1 MIGYII
7 RRLLWLPVLLLV
19 VSFLTFTLG
28 LHGPGDP
35 CQLRL
40 GQRVNPEALARCRRQ
55 EGLDRPLT
63 VQYGD
68 YIRKALRGDLG
79 LSLMYQG
86 QPVGR
91 LIAKRLWVSVQ
102 LNMVALALGMV
113 VGIPLGIIAALKPNT
128 WVDYAIVAVG
138 VAGVSLPTFTIAP
151 ILGWFLAVRLH
162 LLPSGGW
169 DGVFST
175 KIIMPALVL
184 ASGVVTVFVRQTRA
198 NLLEEIKQDYIRTAR
213 AKGAGEE
220 VVIMRHALRNA
231 LIPLFTI
238 FGLLAGGLVGGSFIT
253 ELIFGI
259 PGIGRM
265 GFEAFFA
272 RDYPVITALTLVT
285 AIAYAMTSLAVDVGY
300 GFLDPRIRRE

>member
-1 MIGYII
+1 MIVYVV
-7 RRLLWLPVLLLV
+7 RRLLWLPVLLIA
-19 VSFLTFTLG
+19 VSFLTFALG

-35 CQLRL
+35 CQVRL
-40 GQRVNPEALARCRRQ
+40 GQHVNPEALARCRHQ
-55 EGLDRPLT
+55 EGLDRPLV
-63 VQYGD
+63 VQYVD
-68 YIRKALRGDLG
+68 YIRKALHGDFG
-79 LSLMYQG
+79 LSLKYRG

-102 LNMVALALGMV
+102 LNTVALGLGVV
-113 VGIPLGIIAALKPNT
+113 VGIPLGIIAALKSNT
-128 WVDYAIVAVG
+128 WLDYVIVAVG

-169 DGVFST
+169 GGVFST

-184 ASGVVTVFVRQTRA
+184 ASGLVTVFVRQTRA
-198 NLLEEIKQDYIRTAR
+198 NILEEIEQDYVRTAR
-213 AKGAGEE
+213 AKGLTERM
-220 VVIMRHALRNA
+220 VILRHALRNA

-238 FGLLAGGLVGGSFIT
+238 FGLLIGGLVGGSFIT

-259 PGIGRM
+259 PGIGRL

-285 AIAYAMTSLAVDVGY
+285 AISYALASLMVDMGY

>member
-1 MIGYII
+1 MIVYIV

-19 VSFLTFTLG
+19 VSFVTFTLG

-35 CQLRL
+35 CQVRL

-55 EGLDRPLT
+55 EGLDRPLA
-63 VQYGD
+63 VQYAD
-68 YIRKALRGDLG
+68 YIRKALQGDLG
-79 LSLMYQG
+79 VSLMYQG

-113 VGIPLGIIAALKPNT
+113 VGIPLGTIAALRSNT
-128 WVDYAIVAVG
+128 WLDYIIVSVG
-138 VAGVSLPTFTIAP
+138 VAGVSLPVFTIAP

-162 LLPSGGW
+162 LLPPGGW
-169 DGVFST
+169 GGLFST
-175 KIIMPALVL
+175 KVIMPALVL

-198 NLLEEIKQDYIRTAR
+198 NVLEEIEQDYVRTAR
-213 AKGAGEE
+213 AKGLTEH
-220 VVIMRHALRNA
+220 VVILRHALRNA

-238 FGLLAGGLVGGSFIT
+238 FGLLVGGLVGGSFVT

-259 PGIGRM
+259 PGIGRL
-265 GFEAFFA
+265 GFDAFFA

-285 AIAYAMTSLAVDVGY
+285 AISYALASLLVDAGY
-300 GFLDPRIRRE
+300 AFLDPRIRRE